1 MLLSITFVTL
11 SHYSYFLEVTTE
23 MALKKEGENCG
34 HCYCPPTYTAGNC
47 APGLICEHNSKIP
60 DAAGVCIRQGKTVF
74 ID

>member
-1 MLLSITFVTL
+1 
-11 SHYSYFLEVTTE
+11 

-47 APGLICEHNSKIP
+47 APGLVCKHNSKIP